1 MSRPQ
6 RIVKRPLR
14 FDDDVDDA
22 IAQVGRCGNP
32 PSKRRNRDGVRDG
45 GTSATGRVG
54 ADRSRNGGADLP
66 GDNGIQA
73 RTFAHPPVHVHARTC
88 TRTCACTR
96 TRTRTR
102 THTRT
107 CTRTRTRACPRACT
121 RTCTHTHSHAHI
133 CARTRPHRRTNM
145 HVHTHT
151 HTRTHAFEV
160 RA

>member
-73 RTFAHPPVHVHARTC
+73 RTFAHPPVHVHARTR

-102 THTRT
+102 T
-107 CTRTRTRACPRACT
+107 RACARACT

-133 CARTRPHRRTNM
+133 CARTRTHRRTNM